1 MIKIYNRFICRERM
15 EQNYFPMGPMSHA
28 GLQHPAMG
36 LANNFNIKT
45 EPQLDIKPEPQ
56 DMFQSVT
63 SSTGKGKPKAKKRKT
78 EKVKQEKITDHMP
91 VKKKKHDRFK
101 GMPEEEVM
109 KRLLPDHLAQD
120 LDIVIV
126 GINPGLMAAYIGH
139 HYAGPG
145 NHFWKCMYLSGLI
158 PEPLTAYDDTKL
170 LNYGIGFTN
179 IVART
184 TRGSADLTRKEIKE
198 GAKFLSEKLNKYKPK
213 IAVFNGKGIYEVF
226 VGHKNFAI
234 GKQPEPLEG
243 TETIVYVM
251 PSSSA
256 RCSQLP
262 RAVDKVPFYAAL
274 KKLRDHCRG
283 DLKELDD
290 SEVCFP
296 DLELKV
302 IKKEDRLKAEGYPD
316 EDNKAQI
323 NLGNGNVPAPFTNS
337 QPMNGA
343 VGPPGMNHPGNFM
356 SIKQET
362 PYNSQD
368 YGGSANMFHQQMP
381 AISFPCPS
389 YPISTMAFSGGG
401 NSHPHGTQGMM
412 PLPATTYPSSQ
423 VGGPSMF
430 RGQGSQGP
438 HPSQFPT
445 SQGSYIPQINCHGN
459 SPQSQGQFLP
469 PSQGQSQTSM
479 FSSQGPSQSLPQ
491 HVDLTVPGSY
501 QSVGVNMSNAMHS
514 WPGMQGQGQSP
525 QAQQGFDHMQNPVF
539 IKPEPQ
545 DFGSSSASSTCPF
558 QNVG

>member
-1 MIKIYNRFICRERM
+1 M
-15 EQNYFPMGPMSHA
+15 EQNPSYFPMGSMSHA

-36 LANNFNIKT
+36 LANSFNIKT
-45 EPQLDIKPEPQ
+45 EPQLDIKPEPHDVYQ
-56 DMFQSVT
+56 FESVT
-63 SSTGKGKPKAKKRKT
+63 STTGKGKSTKAKKRKT

-109 KRLLPDHLAQD
+109 KRLLPDHLAED

-158 PEPLTAYDDTKL
+158 PEPLTAYDDNKL

-198 GAKFLSEKLNKYKPK
+198 GAKCLSEKLNKYKPK

-226 VGHKNFAI
+226 LGHKNFAI

-243 TETIVYVM
+243 TDTVVYVM

-274 KKLRDHCRG
+274 KKLRDHLRG

-302 IKKEDRLKAEGYPD
+302 IKKEDRLKAEGYGD
-316 EDNKAQI
+316 EDNKAKI
-323 NLGNGNVPAPFTNS
+323 NLGNGNVPAPFTNN

-343 VGPPGMNHPGNFM
+343 VGPPSMNHPGNFM
-356 SIKQET
+356 GIKQET

-368 YGGSANMFHQQMP
+368 YGGSSNMFHQQMP

-389 YPISTMAFSGGG
+389 YPISSMAFSGGG
-401 NSHPHGTQGMM
+401 NSNPHGLQGMM
-412 PLPATTYPSSQ
+412 PLPATTYPSSH
-423 VGGPSMF
+423 VGGASMF
-430 RGQGSQGP
+430 GGQGSQGP
-438 HPSQFPT
+438 HPSQYPS
-445 SQGSYIPQINCHGN
+445 SQGSYIPPMNCN
-459 SPQSQGQFLP
+459 APQGQGQFLP
-469 PSQGQSQTSM
+469 PSQGQGQTNM

-501 QSVGVNMSNAMHS
+501 QSTGVSMSNAMHS
-514 WPGMQGQGQSP
+514 WPGMQGQGQGQSA
-525 QAQQGFDHMQNPVF
+525 QLQQGFDHMQNPVF

-545 DFGSSSASSTCPF
+545 DFGSSPSSSTCPF

>member
-1 MIKIYNRFICRERM
+1 M
-15 EQNYFPMGPMSHA
+15 EQNLTYFPMENMNHA
-28 GLQHPAMG
+28 GLQHHAMAM
-36 LANNFNIKT
+36 ANFIKT
-45 EPQLDIKPEPQ
+45 EPQLDIKSEPQ

-63 SSTGKGKPKAKKRKT
+63 STTAKGKTSKAKKRKT
-78 EKVKQEKITDHMP
+78 EKVKQEKITDHMV

-109 KRLLPDHLAQD
+109 KRLLPDHLAED

-126 GINPGLMAAYIGH
+126 GINPGLMAAYVGH

-198 GAKFLSEKLNKYKPK
+198 GAKYLSEKLNKYKPK

-226 VGHKNFAI
+226 LGHKNFAI

-243 TETIVYVM
+243 TDTVVYVM

-274 KKLRDHCRG
+274 KKLRDHLRG
-283 DLKELDD
+283 DLKELDE

-316 EDNKAQI
+316 ADNKGAI
-323 NLGNGNVPAPFTNS
+323 NLGNGNVPAPFTNN

-356 SIKQET
+356 SIKQEA

-368 YGGSANMFHQQMP
+368 YGGSTNMFHQQMP
-381 AISFPCPS
+381 VISLPCPS
-389 YPISTMAFSGGG
+389 YPISSMAYSGGG
-401 NSHPHGTQGMM
+401 NSRPHGPQGMM

-423 VGGPSMF
+423 VDGSTMF
-430 RGQGSQGP
+430 GGQGSQGP
-438 HPSQFPT
+438 HPSHFPT

-459 SPQSQGQFLP
+459 SSQGQGQFLSP
-469 PSQGQSQTSM
+469 GQGQSSTNM
-479 FSSQGPSQSLPQ
+479 FTSQGPSQNLPH

-501 QSVGVNMSNAMHS
+501 PSAGLHLANAMHG
-514 WPGMQGQGQSP
+514 WPGMQGQSCGQSP
-525 QAQQGFDHMQNPVF
+525 RPQQGFDQMQNRVF
-539 IKPEPQ
+539 IKAEPQ
-545 DFGSSSASSTCPF
+545 DFGSSSSSSSTTCPF